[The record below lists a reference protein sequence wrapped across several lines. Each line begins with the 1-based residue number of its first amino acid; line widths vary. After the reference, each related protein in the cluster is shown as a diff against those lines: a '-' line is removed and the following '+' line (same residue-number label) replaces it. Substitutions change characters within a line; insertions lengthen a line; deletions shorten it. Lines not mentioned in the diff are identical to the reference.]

1 MSKTKIDRLEELEKI
16 AEKLGIGQDKEVE
29 CVSCKSK
36 INLKDAV
43 ILTNKKEVKYL
54 CSKCNEKLEKGGLEK
69 TDQDLAEILR
79 ELQKQQEKNDH
90 KTFPPSPY
98 TPQDWEPVTP
108 KWEPKWTGGNTHID
122 YAVNKPS
129 YSVLRMNSLLKIEPN
144 YADTTNTSAN

>member
-1 MSKTKIDRLEELEKI
+1 MKKVDRIKELEKI
-16 AEKLGIGQDKEVE
+16 ADKLGIGQDKEVE
-29 CVSCKSK
+29 CVSCKST

-69 TDQDLAEILR
+69 TDHDLSEILK
-79 ELQKQQEKNDH
+79 ELEKQSEKNDH

-98 TPQDWEPVTP
+98 TPQDWEPVTL
-108 KWEPKWTGGNTHID
+108 KWEPKWIGD
-122 YAVNKPS
+122 YTSTDNAVNKPS
-129 YSVLRMNSLLKIEPN
+129 YSVLRMSNLLKIEPN